1 MALYKYLEH
10 GGKKHPIRISN
21 CVLGEYQEESK
32 KTDLQTMTYRDV
44 RILMWH
50 ALQEGYE
57 FAEKPFD
64 LKLKDVKLM
73 VDDRKTVE
81 RFLLM
86 LPEFFPA
93 EVKTI
98 EGAEG
103 DAGEL
108 GKQQSVKKT

>member
-1 MALYKYLEH
+1 M
-10 GGKKHPIRISN
+10 
-21 CVLGEYQEESK
+21 LGEYQEESK

-44 RILMWH
+44 RILLWH

-57 FAEKPFD
+57 FADRTFD

-81 RFLLM
+81 RFLLL

-93 EVKTI
+93 EVEKVKGI
-98 EGAEG
+98 EGG
-103 DAGEL
+103 PHDDL
-108 GKQQSVKKT
+108 GKR